1 MVEQTTTEKD
11 ESVMLEIVTQAQ
23 KLFQQFGLKKTTMD
37 EIAAACGKAKSTL
50 YHYFKNKDE
59 VFDAVI
65 QMEIVS
71 LRKHVKN
78 SIEEHKGMID
88 KVMIYALE
96 FYREIMKRANLY
108 RIISQERSLEST
120 ARKYFMKMMEF
131 ERSYITRILEDG
143 YDAGEYKNVERS
155 DIPWIAE
162 TFLAAF
168 YGTVLF
174 VIEKEGF
181 LNEDELVRAV
191 RYFVPKLLI

>member
-1 MVEQTTTEKD
+1 MVEHTTTEKD

-50 YHYFKNKDE
+50 YHYFKNKED

-78 SIEEHKGMID
+78 SVEEHKGMID
-88 KVMIYALE
+88 KVMTYALE
-96 FYREIMKRANLY
+96 FYKEIMKRTNLY
-108 RIISQERSLEST
+108 RIISQERSVEST
-120 ARKYFMKMMEF
+120 ARKYFMKMMAF

-181 LNEDELVRAV
+181 LNEDELVKAV
-191 RYFVPKLLI
+191 RYFVPKLLV

>member
-1 MVEQTTTEKD
+1 MVEHTTTEKD

-50 YHYFKNKDE
+50 YHYFKNKED

-78 SIEEHKGMID
+78 SVEEHKGMID
-88 KVMIYALE
+88 KVMTYALE
-96 FYREIMKRANLY
+96 FYKEIMKRTNLY
-108 RIISQERSLEST
+108 RIISQERSVGST
-120 ARKYFMKMMEF
+120 ARKYFMKMMAF

-181 LNEDELVRAV
+181 LNEDELVKAV
-191 RYFVPKLLI
+191 RYFVPKLLV

>member
-174 VIEKEGF
+174 VIVKEGF
-181 LNEDELVRAV
+181 LNEDELVKAV